1 MQKEIEIINDG
12 LSYKEKLECI
22 AKRFGVTQEQALKN
36 IIHDIYISEV
46 TLSEFKAAIVLIW
59 DNNHDECVEF
69 DIDGNVIVDDN
80 NENELYESDTALYN
94 AGRCIYETKWI

>member
-22 AKRFGVTQEQALKN
+22 AKRFGMTQEQALKN

-46 TLSEFKAAIVLIW
+46 TLSEFKDAIVLIW
-59 DNNHDECVEF
+59 DNNLDECVEF
-69 DIDGNVIVDDN
+69 DIDGNVIVDDSS
-80 NENELYESDTALYN
+80 ENDLYEGDTAF
-94 AGRCIYETKWI
+94 

>member
-22 AKRFGVTQEQALKN
+22 AKRFGMTQEQALKN

-46 TLSEFKAAIVLIW
+46 TLSEFKDAIVLIW

-69 DIDGNVIVDDN
+69 DIDGNVIVDDRALRMIYMRMIPLFKELDN
-80 NENELYESDTALYN
+80 NAVS
-94 AGRCIYETKWI
+94 IV

>member
-22 AKRFGVTQEQALKN
+22 AKRFGMTQEQALKN

-46 TLSEFKAAIVLIW
+46 TLSEFKDAIVLIW
-59 DNNHDECVEF
+59 DNNHDCL
-69 DIDGNVIVDDN
+69 
-80 NENELYESDTALYN
+80 LYTSPSPRDAHESRMPSSA
-94 AGRCIYETKWI
+94 

>member
-12 LSYKEKLECI
+12 LSYKEK
-22 AKRFGVTQEQALKN
+22 QALKN

-46 TLSEFKAAIVLIW
+46 TLSEFKDAIVLIW

-69 DIDGNVIVDDN
+69 DIDGNVIVDDSS
-80 NENELYESDTALYN
+80 ENDLYEDDTAF
-94 AGRCIYETKWI
+94 